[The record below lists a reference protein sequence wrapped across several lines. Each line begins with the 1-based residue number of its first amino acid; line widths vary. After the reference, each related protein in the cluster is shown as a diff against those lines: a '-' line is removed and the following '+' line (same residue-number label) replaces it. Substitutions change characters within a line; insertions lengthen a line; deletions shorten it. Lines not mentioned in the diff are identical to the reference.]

1 MYIYER
7 RSLVMVNSG
16 WSSLGR
22 STHKSPQ
29 SEMAMRGGGGA
40 EDVPRLTGARRYWD
54 PFNEIEEEWR
64 L

>member
-1 MYIYER
+1 
-7 RSLVMVNSG
+7 MVNSG

-29 SEMAMRGGGGA
+29 SKMAMRGVGGA